1 MTEAAVQRDIPE
13 PTVLH
18 WPAPGGEVRVLSFVS
33 KADAGAYVADVIAD
47 TLQAA
52 VADRGKALWIG
63 CGGSTPK
70 PIYESLTT
78 LDLDWDRIT
87 LAQVDERFVPT
98 DDTNS
103 NTRMMREALEPV
115 LDDMDFMTLIQDLSS
130 AQACADKAE
139 ARFLELGGGAAP
151 VFDIALMGMGPDA
164 HYASIFPHHAI
175 NGEVYGTDRIVLPVA
190 PTDGSLE
197 PVLPRITLSVPA
209 LNRSRK
215 IIFFIT
221 GATKL
226 EVLRSAS
233 QSTDPL
239 ESPIGAFLAQ
249 CPAPVEFVWAA

>member
-1 MTEAAVQRDIPE
+1 MTETPVLPE
-13 PTVLH
+13 PTLLR
-18 WPAPGGEVRVLSFVS
+18 WPAPGGEVRVSSFTS
-33 KADAGAYVADVIAD
+33 KADAGAYVAGLIAGA
-47 TLQAA
+47 LQTA

-63 CGGSTPK
+63 CGGTTPK
-70 PIYESLTT
+70 RVYESLTT

-87 LAQVDERFVPT
+87 LAQVDERFVPV
-98 DDTNS
+98 DDANS

-139 ARFLELGGGAAP
+139 ARFLELGEGGAP

-164 HYASIFPHHAI
+164 HYASIFPHHPI
-175 NGEVYGTDRIVLPVA
+175 NAEVYGTDRLVMAVT
-190 PTDGSLE
+190 PTDGSRE

-209 LNRSRK
+209 LNRSRR

-221 GATKL
+221 GDTKL
-226 EVLRSAS
+226 EVLRKAS
-233 QSTDPL
+233 QSTDPH

-249 CPAPVEFVWAA
+249 CPAPVDFVWAA